1 MTDLGLTTFTFSK
14 SLVIVTDYL
23 RVLEA
28 VSESECPSGDEFGNI
43 MDFQVLSNQYELGD
57 EKISISDFCLISIDG
72 AQVTVQI
79 NFSQPDSISASLVNP
94 ELLKITILDPYVL
107 EDNQDGEFLNM
118 DPG

>member
-43 MDFQVLSNQYELGD
+43 MDF
-57 EKISISDFCLISIDG
+57 
-72 AQVTVQI
+72 
-79 NFSQPDSISASLVNP
+79 
-94 ELLKITILDPYVL
+94 
-107 EDNQDGEFLNM
+107 
-118 DPG
+118 